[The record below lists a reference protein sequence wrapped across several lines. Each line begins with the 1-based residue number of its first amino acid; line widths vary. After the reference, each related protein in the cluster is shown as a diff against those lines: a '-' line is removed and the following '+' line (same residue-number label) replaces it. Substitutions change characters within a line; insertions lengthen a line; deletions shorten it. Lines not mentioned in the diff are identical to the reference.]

1 MLLCLLHTCART
13 VGWAPPLIK
22 CSVAGGV
29 AARAH
34 GGVVCAEGE
43 PVRPATPG
51 RLRFNPYPPAA
62 IEDGGVHAGGWVSTP
77 HPSAPNR
84 LGSPV
89 PVRLR
94 IIVRARLPCVR
105 TPCMAT
111 DGIRRQKSGVIIWRP
126 TKLVWWWESSGLC
139 LAFHLVS
146 SIQLDSSRTWSSGDL
161 MVGTTTPAARFLDGH
176 I

>member
-1 MLLCLLHTCART
+1 M
-13 VGWAPPLIK
+13 
-22 CSVAGGV
+22 
-29 AARAH
+29 
-34 GGVVCAEGE
+34 
-43 PVRPATPG
+43 RPATPG

-84 LGSPV
+84 LRSPV

-94 IIVRARLPCVR
+94 IIVLGGRARLPCVR

-111 DGIRRQKSGVIIWRP
+111 DGIRRRQKSGVIIWRP
-126 TKLVWWWESSGLC
+126 TKLVWWWESSGPVPR
-139 LAFHLVS
+139 VS
-146 SIQLDSSRTWSSGDL
+146 SCLQHSTELFTYVVIWRSH
-161 MVGTTTPAARFLDGH
+161 GTTTPAARFLDGH

>member
-22 CSVAGGV
+22 CSVAAGV

-51 RLRFNPYPPAA
+51 RLRFNPYPPAV

-94 IIVRARLPCVR
+94 IIDLGGRLGSTVRADAMHGHGRDPKAETR
-105 TPCMAT
+105 RYYMAANQT
-111 DGIRRQKSGVIIWRP
+111 GVVVG
-126 TKLVWWWESSGLC
+126 KLGPVPR
-139 LAFHLVS
+139 VS
-146 SIQLDSSRTWSSGDL
+146 SCFQHSTELFT
-161 MVGTTTPAARFLDGH
+161 
-176 I
+176 